1 MRKPSRNPFKNPFRN
16 TFRKASRIATW
27 TASRI
32 AFRMPPGLPLVSPR
46 GMLPGMPLGSPL
58 GRRLGTAP
66 YLRNPFL
73 IIPLEI
79 CARNLFT
86 DPSRNSER
94 YPSKIP
100 FRSPFRKEKPLGMY
114 FRNAP
119 RNSSRMFLAISLVMR
134 LGVPPG
140 ML

>member
-1 MRKPSRNPFKNPFRN
+1 MPVGVLSEPIPLGVPLNMYLGMILGMPLVMPLGCPSGASGNASRDASRKP
-16 TFRKASRIATW
+16 FRKASRHRTL
-27 TASRI
+27 
-32 AFRMPPGLPLVSPR
+32 FKEFL
-46 GMLPGMPLGSPL
+46 
-58 GRRLGTAP
+58 
-66 YLRNPFL
+66 L

-100 FRSPFRKEKPLGMY
+100 FRSPFRKEKSLGMY